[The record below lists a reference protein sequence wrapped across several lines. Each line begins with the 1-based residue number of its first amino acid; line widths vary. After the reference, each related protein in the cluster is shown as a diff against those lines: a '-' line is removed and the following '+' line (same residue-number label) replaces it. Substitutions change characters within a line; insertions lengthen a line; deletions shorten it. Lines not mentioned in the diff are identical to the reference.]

1 MATLKEKINYIT
13 NHFTAGKPAF
23 TGEASNEFLI
33 GVISELSADESN
45 YTEFKDSIPAI
56 HKAAME
62 ELEASTN
69 DSKYVLV
76 SSLLKNSGITSTLKD
91 ENVTQKPIFVEY
103 LLNKGNVEGNDALNK
118 EVTALMN
125 HAFDD
130 KNNRIEVSSL
140 IAVANMCVTE
150 AHVNDNSVLNRYM
163 SSEGFSGEDYSKF
176 CGALLAF
183 DKMKESFNYD
193 LTENQSTMLANTLSD
208 LETFR
213 KEALSDPTSKLETLL
228 AAAEKKYSKAFF
240 SNDLDIEAQL
250 HKVRAEENLS
260 ASAGMISGY
269 DLGTPVKDTA
279 KEKAELEADEEK
291 FNLMMTWEE
300 KYNNYLNQLNDVR
313 VMTAGDKFQKRFAL
327 HGFAPSTSNLFGD
340 SIVNCDKFGEPKG
353 TLWNISPFSGTMK
366 LSVDVRYDDPAIC
379 QKAFTL
385 AALNARRQ
393 GWDSVYLNH
402 PGPNADAQA
411 FISQSFK
418 AMVHTGGYSFEA
430 INVPRRYQYIIDQLI
445 REEMTASIKN
455 NANVSDALR
464 NSEALRPED
473 PSKEDIDQ
481 ATPDQSAPANPAQ
494 NAPENTS
501 TRDSD
506 SISNTLD
513 NPREPV
519 AENPD
524 TVIPDAF
531 DDDKLA
537 FDIPK
542 DTGPEPLDDFAAARL
557 EETSH
562 DFDNSFDD
570 SHLEPERHS
579 HDQASYEPTYD
590 EERYEAIPDHHQ
602 DYSNQQFDNTDINI
616 EIPEELR
623 KDQKASIDD
632 QADGT
637 APKAGTGKKI
647 NFRPGRS

>member
-13 NHFTAGKPAF
+13 NQFTAGKPAL
-23 TGEASNEFLI
+23 TGEPSNEFLI
-33 GVISELSADESN
+33 GVISELAADESN

-69 DSKYVLV
+69 DSKHVLV
-76 SSLLKNSGITSTLKD
+76 ASLLKNSGITSTLKD

-150 AHVNDNSVLNRYM
+150 AQVDENSVLNRYM
-163 SSEGFSGEDYSKF
+163 SSKGFSGEDYSKF

-183 DKMKESFNYD
+183 DKLKESFDYD
-193 LTENQSTMLANTLSD
+193 LTENQSTMLATTLSD
-208 LETFR
+208 LENFR
-213 KEALSDPTSKLETLL
+213 KEALSDPTSKLEALL
-228 AAAEKKYSKAFF
+228 TAAEKKYSKAFF

-279 KEKAELEADEEK
+279 KENAALKADEEK

-300 KYNNYLNQLNDVR
+300 KYNNYLNSLNDIR

-340 SIVNCDKFGEPKG
+340 SVVKCDKFGQPDR

-366 LSVDVRYDDPAIC
+366 LSVDLRYDDASSC
-379 QKAFTL
+379 EKAFTI

-402 PGPNADAQA
+402 PGPKADAQA
-411 FISQSFK
+411 FITQSFK

-455 NANVSDALR
+455 NANVSDELR

-473 PSKEDIDQ
+473 PSKEEVEQ
-481 ATPDQSAPANPAQ
+481 AAPAK
-494 NAPENTS
+494 NAPETPTNTS
-501 TRDSD
+501 TQDSD

-519 AENPD
+519 AANPD

-542 DTGPEPLDDFAAARL
+542 DTDQAPLDDFEAARR

-570 SHLEPERHS
+570 SHLEPERHV

-590 EERYEAIPDHHQ
+590 EERYESIPDHHQ
-602 DYSNQQFDNTDINI
+602 DYGNQQFDNTDINI
-616 EIPEELR
+616 EIPEEL
-623 KDQKASIDD
+623 KNDQKASLDD
-632 QADGT
+632 QGDGS
-637 APKAGTGKKI
+637 APKSGTTKKI
-647 NFRPGRS
+647 VFRQNRP